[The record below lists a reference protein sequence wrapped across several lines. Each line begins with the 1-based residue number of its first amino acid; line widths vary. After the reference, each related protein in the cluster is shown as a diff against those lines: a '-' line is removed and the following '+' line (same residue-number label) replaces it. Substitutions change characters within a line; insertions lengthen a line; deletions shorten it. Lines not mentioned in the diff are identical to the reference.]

1 MPSKLIFLDF
11 LGILFGIIL
20 LSHGGD
26 VLTKSSVDLSLKF
39 SVPKIIIGM
48 TVVSFATSAPEL
60 IVSLNATLNG
70 FSNFAIG
77 NVIGSN
83 IANIGLVLGIITI
96 IYPITL
102 QQRFYTSDFP
112 ILMLSTFLF
121 YLLLIT
127 GNKISRGEGIVLLVL
142 ISLILIYLFL
152 YQKKSISE
160 FSDVGDT
167 SKISIPKSIFYVL
180 FSGLLLW
187 LGSETLIKSAI
198 SVANKYEI
206 SERVISVTMVAIGTS
221 IPELAASVVAS
232 IKKQNDLSI
241 GNLIGS
247 NIFNLL
253 VVIGITSTVLPIEQI
268 DSKIIYNDMLW
279 VILFSA
285 IILPLAY
292 LKKRNVLSRKKGI
305 ILLTLYL
312 IFIIPLL
319 IS

>member
-1 MPSKLIFLDF
+1 MDF

-121 YLLLIT
+121 YLLLVT
-127 GNKISRGEGIVLLVL
+127 GNKISRSEGIVLLVL
-142 ISLILIYLFL
+142 IFLILIYLFL

-268 DSKIIYNDMLW
+268 DSKIIFNDMLW
-279 VILFSA
+279 VIFFSA

-292 LKKRNVLSRKKGI
+292 LKRRNILTRKKGI

-319 IS
+319 LS

>member
-1 MPSKLIFLDF
+1 M
-11 LGILFGIIL
+11 
-20 LSHGGD
+20 
-26 VLTKSSVDLSLKF
+26 LTKSSVDLSLKF

-70 FSNFAIG
+70 FSNFAVG

-127 GNKISRGEGIVLLVL
+127 GNKISRGEGIILLVL

-167 SKISIPKSIFYVL
+167 SKISISKLIFYVL

-221 IPELAASVVAS
+221 IPELAASAVAS

-268 DSKIIYNDMLW
+268 ESKIIFNDMLW

-292 LKKRNVLSRKKGI
+292 LKRKNVLTRKKGI

-319 IS
+319 LS

>member
-1 MPSKLIFLDF
+1 LDF

-142 ISLILIYLFL
+142 IFLILIYLFL

-268 DSKIIYNDMLW
+268 DSKIIFNDMLW

-292 LKKRNVLSRKKGI
+292 LKRRNILTRKKGI

-319 IS
+319 LS

>member
-1 MPSKLIFLDF
+1 
-11 LGILFGIIL
+11 
-20 LSHGGD
+20 
-26 VLTKSSVDLSLKF
+26 
-39 SVPKIIIGM
+39 M

-268 DSKIIYNDMLW
+268 ESKIIFNDMLW

-292 LKKRNVLSRKKGI
+292 LKRRNILTRKKGI

-312 IFIIPLL
+312 IFIIPLIL
-319 IS
+319 S

>member
-1 MPSKLIFLDF
+1 MDF

-26 VLTKSSVDLSLKF
+26 ILTKSSVDLSLKF

-102 QQRFYTSDFP
+102 QQRFYSSDFP

-121 YLLLIT
+121 YILLIT
-127 GNKISRGEGIVLLVL
+127 GSKISRAEGIILLVS

-167 SKISIPKSIFYVL
+167 SKISIPKSIIYVL

-206 SERVISVTMVAIGTS
+206 SQRVISVTMVAIGTS

-268 DSKIIYNDMLW
+268 DSKIIFNDMLW

-292 LKKRNVLSRKKGI
+292 LKRRNILTRKKGI

-319 IS
+319 LS

>member
-1 MPSKLIFLDF
+1 MDF

-96 IYPITL
+96 IYPINL

-253 VVIGITSTVLPIEQI
+253 VVIGITSTLLPIEQI
-268 DSKIIYNDMLW
+268 DSKIIFNDMLW

-292 LKKRNVLSRKKGI
+292 LKRRNILTRKKGI

-319 IS
+319 LS

>member
-1 MPSKLIFLDF
+1 MDF

-127 GNKISRGEGIVLLVL
+127 GNNISRGEGIVLLVL

-268 DSKIIYNDMLW
+268 DSKIIFNDMLW

-292 LKKRNVLSRKKGI
+292 LKRRNILTRKKGI

-319 IS
+319 LS

>member
-1 MPSKLIFLDF
+1 LDF

-70 FSNFAIG
+70 FSNFAVG

-96 IYPITL
+96 IYPVNL

-127 GNKISRGEGIVLLVL
+127 GNKISRGEGIILLVL
-142 ISLILIYLFL
+142 ISIILIYLFL

-198 SVANKYEI
+198 SVAKKYEI

-268 DSKIIYNDMLW
+268 ESKIIFNDMLW

-292 LKKRNVLSRKKGI
+292 LKRKNVLTRKKGI

-319 IS
+319 FS

>member
-1 MPSKLIFLDF
+1 MDF

-70 FSNFAIG
+70 FSNFAVG

-96 IYPITL
+96 IYPVNL

-127 GNKISRGEGIVLLVL
+127 GNKISRGEGIILLVL
-142 ISLILIYLFL
+142 ISIILIYLFL

-268 DSKIIYNDMLW
+268 ESKIIFNDMLW

-292 LKKRNVLSRKKGI
+292 LKRKNVLTRKKGI

-319 IS
+319 FS

>member
-1 MPSKLIFLDF
+1 MDF

-268 DSKIIYNDMLW
+268 DSKIIFNDMLW

-292 LKKRNVLSRKKGI
+292 LKRKNVLTRKKGI

-312 IFIIPLL
+312 IFIIPLIL
-319 IS
+319 S

>member
-1 MPSKLIFLDF
+1 MDF

-160 FSDVGDT
+160 FSNVGDT

-268 DSKIIYNDMLW
+268 DSKIIFNDMLW

-292 LKKRNVLSRKKGI
+292 LKRRNILTRKKGI

-319 IS
+319 LS

>member
-1 MPSKLIFLDF
+1 LDF
-11 LGILFGIIL
+11 LGILFGVVL

-26 VLTKSSVDLSLKF
+26 ILTKSSVDLSLKF
-39 SVPKIIIGM
+39 SIPKIIIGM

-70 FSNFAIG
+70 FSNLAVG

-83 IANIGLVLGIITI
+83 IANIGLVLGLITI

-102 QQRFYTSDFP
+102 QQRFYSSDFP

-121 YLLLIT
+121 YILLLT
-127 GNKISRGEGIVLLVL
+127 GNKISRVEGIMLLAS
-142 ISLILIYLFL
+142 IILILMYLFL
-152 YQKKSISE
+152 YQKRSISE
-160 FSDVGDT
+160 FLDVGDT
-167 SKISIPKSIFYVL
+167 SKIFISKSILNIL

-198 SVANKYEI
+198 SVANKYDI

-221 IPELAASVVAS
+221 IPELAASIVAS

-253 VVIGITSTVLPIEQI
+253 VVIGITSTVMPIEQI
-268 DSKIIYNDMLW
+268 DSKIIFNDMLW

-292 LKKRNVLSRKKGI
+292 LKRRNILTRKKGI
-305 ILLTLYL
+305 ILLIIYI
-312 IFIIPLL
+312 IFITPLIL
-319 IS
+319 G

>member
-1 MPSKLIFLDF
+1 MDF

-26 VLTKSSVDLSLKF
+26 ILTKSSVDLSLKF

-60 IVSLNATLNG
+60 IVSLNATING

-121 YLLLIT
+121 YILLIS
-127 GNKISRGEGIVLLVL
+127 GSKISRAEGIILLVF
-142 ISLILIYLFL
+142 IFLILIYLFV

-198 SVANKYEI
+198 SVADKYEI

-253 VVIGITSTVLPIEQI
+253 VVIGITSTLLPIEQI
-268 DSKIIYNDMLW
+268 DSKIIFNDMLW

-292 LKKRNVLSRKKGI
+292 LKRRNILTRKKGI

-312 IFIIPLL
+312 IFIIPLIL
-319 IS
+319 S

>member
-1 MPSKLIFLDF
+1 LDF
-11 LGILFGIIL
+11 LGVLFGIIL

-83 IANIGLVLGIITI
+83 IANIGLVLGLITI

-121 YLLLIT
+121 YLLLVT
-127 GNKISRGEGIVLLVL
+127 GNKISRGEGIILLVL
-142 ISLILIYLFL
+142 ITLILAYLFL

-167 SKISIPKSIFYVL
+167 SKIYIPESIFYVL

>member
-1 MPSKLIFLDF
+1 MDF

-26 VLTKSSVDLSLKF
+26 ILTKSSVDLSLKF

-268 DSKIIYNDMLW
+268 DSKIIFNDMLW

-292 LKKRNVLSRKKGI
+292 LKRRNILTRKKGI

-319 IS
+319 LS

>member
-1 MPSKLIFLDF
+1 M
-11 LGILFGIIL
+11 
-20 LSHGGD
+20 
-26 VLTKSSVDLSLKF
+26 
-39 SVPKIIIGM
+39 
-48 TVVSFATSAPEL
+48 
-60 IVSLNATLNG
+60 
-70 FSNFAIG
+70 
-77 NVIGSN
+77 
-83 IANIGLVLGIITI
+83 
-96 IYPITL
+96 
-102 QQRFYTSDFP
+102 
-112 ILMLSTFLF
+112 
-121 YLLLIT
+121 
-127 GNKISRGEGIVLLVL
+127 

-198 SVANKYEI
+198 SVANIYEI

-268 DSKIIYNDMLW
+268 DSKIIFNDMLW

-292 LKKRNVLSRKKGI
+292 LKRKDVFTRKKGI

-319 IS
+319 LS